1 MRRSRQALARRGG
14 KIAQVRLD
22 AAGKRGL
29 AALELVTQAASAGE
43 AIAMAADEVASRHRF
58 PLHLSRDQEM
68 ELARLALGP
77 WTAARFRSLG
87 HADAFMAGIAIALA
101 GDRDLPRETLLAVA
115 RELAPH
121 VAQEDGYRRW
131 LDATPLT
138 LPRLT
143 KLVRTE
149 RAIAN
154 AHRK

>member
-14 KIAQVRLD
+14 KLAQVRLD
-22 AAGKRGL
+22 AAAKRGL
-29 AALELVTQAASAGE
+29 AALELVTKANSAGE
-43 AIAMAADEVASRHRF
+43 AIAVAANEVASRSRF

-68 ELARLALGP
+68 ELARLAIGP
-77 WTAARFRSLG
+77 WTTARFRSLG
-87 HADAFMAGIAIALA
+87 HGDEFMAGVAIALA
-101 GDRDLPRETLLAVA
+101 GDRDLPRTTLLAIA

-121 VAQEDGYRRW
+121 VVADGGYRRW

-154 AHRK
+154 AHSK